1 MVIFI
6 DDVKYNYLTPEIEAV
21 LEGQIENNY
30 KHIFGENS
38 IYFPKKKIRSKAGIG
53 TIPDA
58 FIIIPG
64 KKLMWC
70 ILEVELASH
79 SVYNHV
85 FPQLTKF
92 RRAIENSSSRKKIRD
107 FFYNTITEDPILEAQ
122 FRKQIG
128 SGEIYKS
135 ISDMVEEKPMIV
147 VAIDEKTD
155 ELGEA
160 LLDFGGDVKV
170 IEFKTYRREG
180 CSDEINAYLFEL
192 VIPTGKGGKT
202 TGAGPEP
209 GGGKGTGTT
218 KRGRGI
224 KNTIYTLFDEK
235 GVDGVSY
242 QEAED
247 LAKSIKPN
255 TAFNKGHFSWYKRD
269 YQKSSKNS
277 DTAMKTLPVGL
288 KIFNT
293 YQGKKFTAEVLKK
306 GKILFQGK
314 VCKSPSRAAVAAI
327 QSTGSNRETENG
339 WTWWNFIDPGT
350 GEENP
355 IDVLRKK

>member
-1 MVIFI
+1 MIVLI
-6 DDVKYNYLTPEIEAV
+6 DGVKYSYITPENEAV
-21 LEGQIENNY
+21 LEGQIEENY

-58 FIIIPG
+58 YVIIPG
-64 KKLMWC
+64 KKLTWC

-79 SVYNHV
+79 SVYDHV
-85 FPQLTKF
+85 FLQLSKF
-92 RRAIENSSSRKKIRD
+92 KGAIEDSGSRKKIRD

-147 VAIDEKTD
+147 VAINKRTNKLE
-155 ELGEA
+155 EA
-160 LLDFGGDVKV
+160 LAHFGGDVKV
-170 IEFKTYRREG
+170 IEFKTFRREG
-180 CSDEINAYLFEL
+180 SSDINAYMFEP
-192 VIPTGKGGKT
+192 VIPPRKGGN
-202 TGAGPEP
+202 
-209 GGGKGTGTT
+209 GTGTG

-224 KNTIYTLFDEK
+224 KNTIYMLFDEK

-242 QEAED
+242 QEVED
-247 LAKSIKPN
+247 LAKRIKPN

-269 YQKSSKNS
+269 YQRSSKNS
-277 DTAMKTLPVGL
+277 DTAKKTLPVGL

-293 YQGKKFTAEVLKK
+293 YQGKRYTAEVLEK

-314 VCKSPSRAAVAAI
+314 VYKSPSRAAVAAI

-339 WTWWNFIDPGT
+339 WTWWKFIDPET
-350 GEENP
+350 GEEEL
-355 IDVLRKK
+355 IDVLRKN